1 MVKSAI
7 KADSG
12 PLISLA
18 VIDQLTL
25 LKKLYPRIIIPP
37 AVWHEVTVKGK
48 NLPGAEAVS
57 QQPWIEIQTPD
68 LKTLQ
73 PLSIITD
80 PGEAEAIALAQTIKN
95 SIVLLDDSQARR
107 IAERLNLPRI
117 GTLGVLRRAK
127 MKGFISEIKPM
138 IEQLKANRIYISE
151 NLINAI
157 LKSVDE

>member
-7 KADSG
+7 IADSG

-18 VIDQLTL
+18 VIDQLIL

-95 SIVLLDDSQARR
+95 SIILLDDSQARR
-107 IAERLNLPRI
+107 IA
-117 GTLGVLRRAK
+117 
-127 MKGFISEIKPM
+127 
-138 IEQLKANRIYISE
+138 
-151 NLINAI
+151 
-157 LKSVDE
+157 